1 MLRRYTRYFAT
12 LFLAATA
19 MAPANAMQELKSAKP
34 LTFGSVAMD
43 IPAAMHRR
51 LKPLTDYLSEEL
63 KQPVTLRISSGLSVA
78 SEELASGNVDIAY
91 LTPVAYVKARRLSN
105 VRPVVKTLSFG
116 HDAFQL
122 MIVTQQDSTIKSVGD
137 LKEKTFAFGD
147 SAALLQRAVV
157 VNAGIKLEQ
166 LGSYRFL
173 GHYDNVARG
182 VANHDFDA
190 GIIKD
195 TMTTQWTKK
204 GLRIIYTSPYVPPF
218 NISVSSRVSD
228 ARFLEIQQALLK
240 LNTSNPRH
248 RAILKALDEEYD
260 GFTKTSDAEYDVI
273 RKLIKPFEK

>member
-1 MLRRYTRYFAT
+1 MLRRYALYLAS

-19 MAPANAMQELKSAKP
+19 IAPANAAREPISAKP

-51 LKPLTDYLSEEL
+51 LKPLMDYLTEEL
-63 KQPVTLRISSGLSVA
+63 KQPVALRISSDLSSA

-91 LTPVAYVKARRLSN
+91 LTPVAYIKARRLGK
-105 VRPVVKTLSFG
+105 VRPVVKTVSFG

-122 MIVTQQDSTIKSVGD
+122 MIVTQQDSPIKSVQD
-137 LKEKTFAFGD
+137 LKGKTFAFGD
-147 SAALLQRAVV
+147 PAALLQRAVV

-166 LGSYRFL
+166 FGSYRFI
-173 GHYDNVARG
+173 GHYDNIARG

-195 TMTTQWTKK
+195 TMTTQWVKK

-218 NISVSSRVSD
+218 NISVSNRVSD

-240 LNTSNPRH
+240 LNPSNPKH
-248 RAILKALDEEYD
+248 RAILKALDTEYD
-260 GFTKTSDAEYDVI
+260 GFTKTSDAEYDVV